1 MIQRVFTSLRRRA
14 WMLALALP
22 VSATAYAQPAAEA
35 PASVTLTPVS
45 APAAPDVR
53 PPVTGAT
60 GFGFSLSG
68 PSRTVV
74 EQPRGVGGWLGA
86 VVGGVRTRT
95 EPQVTA
101 VDEAQMVRLLEP
113 SCASG
118 VQRSCAA
125 LGYLLSRTGSHR
137 RDINRGASL
146 LATACDSGSAFACRV
161 EPDTMPP
168 YPAIGDAGATPAR
181 AQQNDEQQRLNY
193 ARNSRALASAV
204 IALMPDHPAAQFAAA
219 DDSEWQRDDTRGNGT
234 GGNGTGG
241 NGTTRSAAQGIAQA
255 QTAPSQTPP
264 SDNTSIDWQDAPQGI
279 GFAHIVTQPQRR
291 LANGTVIQARSTNN
305 FDEARIFALL
315 DPSCRAGDQ
324 RSCAALGHFLQ
335 RVEGPLADGAR
346 GTALIAS
353 ACSAGNSAA
362 CDLQN
367 PPQLPT
373 TALLNA
379 PPERAARLR
388 RMWARSQDTTARAMM
403 IETVIDLDAAR
414 TASERAAAAPGT

>member
-22 VSATAYAQPAAEA
+22 VSATVYAQPAVETAASAA
-35 PASVTLTPVS
+35 PATLTPVS
-45 APAAPDVR
+45 APAAPAPDVR

-74 EQPRGVGGWLGA
+74 ERPRGLGGWLGA
-86 VVGGVRTRT
+86 TVGGVRTRT
-95 EPQVTA
+95 EAQVTA

-181 AQQNDEQQRLNY
+181 RQQNDEQQRLNY
-193 ARNSRALASAV
+193 ARNSRALTSAV
-204 IALMPDHPAAQFAAA
+204 MALMPDHPAAQFAAA
-219 DDSEWQRDDTRGNGT
+219 DDSEWQRDDM
-234 GGNGTGG
+234 GGND
-241 NGTTRSAAQGIAQA
+241 TTRSAAQGIAQA
-255 QTAPSQTPP
+255 QTTPSQTPP

-279 GFAHIVTQPQRR
+279 GFAHIITEPQRR
-291 LANGTVIQARSTNN
+291 LANGTVIQSRSTNN

-367 PPQLPT
+367 PPQLPP

-414 TASERAAAAPGT
+414 TAAERAAAAPGT

>member
-1 MIQRVFTSLRRRA
+1 MIQRVFTPLRRRA
-14 WMLALALP
+14 WMLALVLP
-22 VSATAYAQPAAEA
+22 VSATAHAQPAAEA
-35 PASVTLTPVS
+35 PASATPTPVA
-45 APAAPDVR
+45 APASPDVR
-53 PPVTGAT
+53 PPVTGAN

-74 EQPRGVGGWLGA
+74 ERPRGVGGWLGA
-86 VVGGVRTRT
+86 AVGGVRTRT
-95 EPQVTA
+95 EAQVTA

-181 AQQNDEQQRLNY
+181 RQQNDEQQRLNY
-193 ARNSRALASAV
+193 ARNFRALASAV
-204 IALMPDHPAAQFAAA
+204 MALMPDHPAAQFGAA
-219 DDSEWQRDDTRGNGT
+219 DDTEWQRDDM
-234 GGNGTGG
+234 GGND
-241 NGTTRSAAQGIAQA
+241 TTRSAAQGIAQA
-255 QTAPSQTPP
+255 QTTP

-279 GFAHIVTQPQRR
+279 GFAHIITEPQRR

-353 ACSAGNSAA
+353 ACSAGNNAA

-367 PPQLPT
+367 PPQLPP

-379 PPERAARLR
+379 SPERAARLR

-414 TASERAAAAPGT
+414 TAAERAAAAPGT